1 MADDRKPTFGELRDA
16 MMPPG
21 ADKEALWSALKG
33 AQQTGGFAPGG
44 VVPDISM
51 SPGGNGRPGLGGQ
64 GGGGSSFRLLPCM
77 ACRTFHEPGEPCAK
91 VPPASPPDP
100 FPPGAAPAAALH
112 EMFTDFLAAGFTEDQ
127 ATAILGKMLAAYGR
141 ES

>member
-1 MADDRKPTFGELRDA
+1 MDDDGKPTFDELRGA

-21 ADKEALWSALKG
+21 ADKEALWSALKD
-33 AQQTGGFAPGG
+33 AHQTGGFAPGG
-44 VVPDISM
+44 AVPDISS
-51 SPGGNGRPGLGGQ
+51 SPPPGYE
-64 GGGGSSFRLLPCM
+64 RLLHM
-77 ACRTFHEPGEPCAK
+77 FRTGHLTDADRPRIEREIAADEYRHFAASG
-91 VPPASPPDP
+91 PAVPDP